1 MEQMERCRVLRIEE
15 QMYGCEELP
24 EGAEVCCD
32 VTVEAADGT
41 RKTLSCPDAALI
53 RQGIGEGDRVL
64 WDGMELKKER
74 NSMKKIE
81 TSALIGLGAL
91 GILFGRKMPGV
102 KVIADAGRI
111 ARYSARWSATA
122 RSAILT
128 TSPPSRAS
136 RWTSFW
142 WPSRP
147 LCWNRPSGT

>member
-1 MEQMERCRVLRIEE
+1 MERCRVLRIEE

-111 ARYSARWSATA
+111 ARYSAQPVVCNGEECHFDYVT
-122 RSAILT
+122 
-128 TSPPSRAS
+128 PEQGPS

>member
-74 NSMKKIE
+74 NSMKKI
-81 TSALIGLGAL
+81 G
-91 GILFGRKMPGV
+91 
-102 KVIADAGRI
+102 
-111 ARYSARWSATA
+111 RWS
-122 RSAILT
+122 
-128 TSPPSRAS
+128 
-136 RWTSFW
+136 
-142 WPSRP
+142 
-147 LCWNRPSGT
+147 C